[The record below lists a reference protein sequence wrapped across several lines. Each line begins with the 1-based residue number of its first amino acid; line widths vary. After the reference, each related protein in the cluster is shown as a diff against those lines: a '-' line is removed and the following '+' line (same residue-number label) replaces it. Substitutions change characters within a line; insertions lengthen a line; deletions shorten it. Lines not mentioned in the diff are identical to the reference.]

1 MRRVPCG
8 RASAALAVLLLLA
21 ACANSPMRRLERNP
35 DILAVVGRYF
45 ITRTD
50 LASALTYNQVPDTQ
64 DPLIQSRIW
73 DGLVNSVLILNDAAT
88 GPVPHAPVSLGPY
101 SDPKVRDD
109 QTGAELEENV
119 YSKIN
124 VLPGEVERY
133 YQQHLADYRRG
144 EGVLLRTILVSGL
157 KQAQDA
163 EKLLRAGHS
172 FGDVAR
178 LYSVSPD
185 RGSPQYFQSSEL
197 PDYLRDRLAQASPG
211 VPTEPIRVSDEF
223 YQIVLVQQRCTS
235 YVLPLEEVAP
245 QIRLTLSDAKGD
257 RLLKEYLS
265 NLRQRFQVVV
275 FWSKLP
281 FRYQKETP

>member
-1 MRRVPCG
+1 
-8 RASAALAVLLLLA
+8 
-21 ACANSPMRRLERNP
+21 MRRLERNP

-73 DGLVNSVLILNDAAT
+73 DSLVNSVLILNDAAT

-197 PDYLRDRLAQASPG
+197 PDYLRDRLAQAHPG

-223 YQIVLVQQRCTS
+223 YQIVLVQERCTS

>member
-88 GPVPHAPVSLGPY
+88 GAVPPAPVSLGPY

-157 KQAQDA
+157 KQAQDV